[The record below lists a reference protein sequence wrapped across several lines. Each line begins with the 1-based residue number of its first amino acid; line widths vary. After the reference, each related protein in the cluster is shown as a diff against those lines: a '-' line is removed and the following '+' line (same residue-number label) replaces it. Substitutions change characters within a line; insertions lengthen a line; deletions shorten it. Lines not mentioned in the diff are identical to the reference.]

1 VDKKS
6 RVREYFYEKRLKKYT
21 GCYKPVFIPRKGIWV
36 VDIPN
41 EGVKYGDATYIAE
54 QLGNIKVSYHF
65 YNANPFN
72 PVFPSCVDDFDKVV
86 QALLERP
93 KGFSIRG
100 FEKEY
105 SDQEQRVLRVLR
117 NVLSEVERAGKKLV

>member
-1 VDKKS
+1 MGLK
-6 RVREYFYEKRLKKYT
+6 EYIFQKTLDKYT

-36 VDIPN
+36 VDTPN
-41 EGVKYGDATYIAE
+41 EGVICGSAAYIAE
-54 QLGNIKVSYHF
+54 QLSNIKISYHF

-93 KGFSIRG
+93 RGFSIRG

-105 SDQEQRVLRVLR
+105 SDQEQRVLRGLR
-117 NVLSEVERAGKKLV
+117 NVLSEMERTGKTLV